1 MRKLWLLLLLLLGAC
16 SSLPPAPVAP
26 VVPADKSIVHLYRR
40 AIPVGPANLLVT
52 DGARPIGSLAIGG
65 RMDYLADPGPRV
77 FQAAVPGMRSMPYA
91 TTLKVGQEYWFMV
104 YFLGDQATGYT
115 AIAPVD
121 AGTAEKQMAPLKPAG
136 P

>member
-1 MRKLWLLLLLLLGAC
+1 MRRLWLLLLLFLAAC
-16 SSLPPAPVAP
+16 GTLPPAPT
-26 VVPADKSIVHLYRR
+26 VPPDKAIVHLYRR
-40 AIPVGPANLLVT
+40 ALPVGPANLLVT
-52 DGARPIGSLAIGG
+52 ADQRPIGSLGIGS

-91 TTLKVGQEYWFMV
+91 TTLKGGQEYWFMV
-104 YFLGDQATGYT
+104 YFLGDQVTGYS

-121 AGTAEKQMAPLKPAG
+121 AATAARQMAALKPAG